1 MGTIDDAL
9 GDLPIDEKEVEKLK
23 EKGKGLERF
32 VGKYVRLVTVG
43 SSSSPTD
50 SASTIPYSM
59 FGKLKEVDKQY
70 IILEDVVTNRSAEK
84 NVVWYPSQPSNI
96 KVLLENETYI
106 FIDKIIAFNGVKEF
120 V

>member
-1 MGTIDDAL
+1 MTY
-9 GDLPIDEKEVEKLK
+9 E
-23 EKGKGLERF
+23 
-32 VGKYVRLVTVG
+32 
-43 SSSSPTD
+43 
-50 SASTIPYSM
+50 
-59 FGKLKEVDKQY
+59 
-70 IILEDVVTNRSAEK
+70 ILEDVVTNRSAEK

>member
-59 FGKLKEVDKQY
+59 FGKLKE
-70 IILEDVVTNRSAEK
+70 AE
-84 NVVWYPSQPSNI
+84 
-96 KVLLENETYI
+96 ETYNKVAERYDSKSELAS
-106 FIDKIIAFNGVKEF
+106 FYQKPEEVVNWYYENKEAISEIESITRLHYN
-120 V
+120 VEE